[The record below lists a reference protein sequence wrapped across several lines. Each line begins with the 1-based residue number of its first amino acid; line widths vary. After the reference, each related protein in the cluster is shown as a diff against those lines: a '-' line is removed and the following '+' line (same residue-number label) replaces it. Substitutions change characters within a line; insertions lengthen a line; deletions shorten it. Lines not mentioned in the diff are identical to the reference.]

1 MLATHTHDMSQQLGF
16 TPPYDALLDMHL
28 GSSYATDSNT
38 DMNEAQHGGTQAQE
52 QCATIAIPTESSNF
66 LMPHAQYKLDLMQ
79 SGKHEC
85 KL

>member
-52 QCATIAIPTESSNF
+52 QCATTTSHPDRKQQLSDATCPV
-66 LMPHAQYKLDLMQ
+66 
-79 SGKHEC
+79 
-85 KL
+85 